1 MHTLSRNNA
10 LRVVQELI
18 DRPDIVDVQPI
29 AEATPE

>member
-29 AEATPE
+29 A